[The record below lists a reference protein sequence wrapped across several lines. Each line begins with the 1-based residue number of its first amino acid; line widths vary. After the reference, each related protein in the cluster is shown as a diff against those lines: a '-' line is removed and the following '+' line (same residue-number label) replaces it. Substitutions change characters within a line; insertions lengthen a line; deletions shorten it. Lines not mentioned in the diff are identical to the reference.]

1 MPNENVI
8 VALFAVAEEEEMYGE
23 KMPHHAMLE
32 KLNHPYVAQD
42 MSIASVHS
50 VLQTAVAV
58 AAAEQCIHVA
68 SYYYLLFV
76 VTST

>member
-1 MPNENVI
+1 MPNETVI

-32 KLNHPYVAQD
+32 KLSHPYVAQD
-42 MSIASVHS
+42 MSIASVRS
-50 VLQTAVAV
+50 VLKTAVVV
-58 AAAEQCIHVA
+58 AAAEQWIHVA

-76 VTST
+76 CY